1 MGRYIASGLVTV
13 ISILENENAD
23 EIKNKEEVLKDIGK
37 RVDLNLYDVK
47 EYTNGYE
54 LYLKTGIVN
63 KNLKDFIKE
72 LDESNPVSL
81 RRRKEHCDEN
91 KKIWENNFKIK
102 KEKNKTYS
110 LYINDEKVDE
120 DEFLGLWEYFN
131 YVYLPDSFYDYC
143 GYNIEIRLLMFSWGI
158 NKFMPERDPYI
169 LYLMNQDLKTFK
181 NPLSTA
187 FVYVIHC

>member
-1 MGRYIASGLVTV
+1 MGRYIASGQATV

-23 EIKNKEEVLKDIGK
+23 EVKNKEEVLKDIGK

-63 KNLKDFIKE
+63 KNLKGFIKE

-110 LYINDEKVDE
+110 LYINDEKVRS
-120 DEFLGLWEYFN
+120 GLVF
-131 YVYLPDSFYDYC
+131 
-143 GYNIEIRLLMFSWGI
+143 
-158 NKFMPERDPYI
+158 
-169 LYLMNQDLKTFK
+169 T
-181 NPLSTA
+181 
-187 FVYVIHC
+187 

>member
-110 LYINDEKVDE
+110 LYINDEKVRS
-120 DEFLGLWEYFN
+120 GLVF
-131 YVYLPDSFYDYC
+131 
-143 GYNIEIRLLMFSWGI
+143 
-158 NKFMPERDPYI
+158 
-169 LYLMNQDLKTFK
+169 T
-181 NPLSTA
+181 
-187 FVYVIHC
+187 

>member
-1 MGRYIASGLVTV
+1 MGRYIASGLATV

-23 EIKNKEEVLKDIGK
+23 EVKNKEEVLKDIRK

-63 KNLKDFIKE
+63 QNLKGFIKE

-110 LYINDEKVDE
+110 LYINDEKVRS
-120 DEFLGLWEYFN
+120 GLVF
-131 YVYLPDSFYDYC
+131 
-143 GYNIEIRLLMFSWGI
+143 
-158 NKFMPERDPYI
+158 
-169 LYLMNQDLKTFK
+169 T
-181 NPLSTA
+181 
-187 FVYVIHC
+187 

>member
-1 MGRYIASGLVTV
+1 MGRYIASGLATV

-23 EIKNKEEVLKDIGK
+23 EVKNKEEVLKDIGK

-63 KNLKDFIKE
+63 QNLKGFIKE

-110 LYINDEKVDE
+110 LYINDEKVRS
-120 DEFLGLWEYFN
+120 GLVF
-131 YVYLPDSFYDYC
+131 
-143 GYNIEIRLLMFSWGI
+143 
-158 NKFMPERDPYI
+158 
-169 LYLMNQDLKTFK
+169 T
-181 NPLSTA
+181 
-187 FVYVIHC
+187 

>member
-63 KNLKDFIKE
+63 KNLKGFIKE

-110 LYINDEKVDE
+110 LYINDEKVRS
-120 DEFLGLWEYFN
+120 GLVF
-131 YVYLPDSFYDYC
+131 
-143 GYNIEIRLLMFSWGI
+143 
-158 NKFMPERDPYI
+158 
-169 LYLMNQDLKTFK
+169 T
-181 NPLSTA
+181 
-187 FVYVIHC
+187 

>member
-13 ISILENENAD
+13 ISILENENAN
-23 EIKNKEEVLKDIGK
+23 EVKNKEEVLKDIGK

-63 KNLKDFIKE
+63 KNLKGFIKE

-110 LYINDEKVDE
+110 LYINDEKVRS
-120 DEFLGLWEYFN
+120 GLVF
-131 YVYLPDSFYDYC
+131 
-143 GYNIEIRLLMFSWGI
+143 
-158 NKFMPERDPYI
+158 
-169 LYLMNQDLKTFK
+169 T
-181 NPLSTA
+181 
-187 FVYVIHC
+187 

>member
-110 LYINDEKVDE
+110 LYINDEKVRS
-120 DEFLGLWEYFN
+120 GL
-131 YVYLPDSFYDYC
+131 V
-143 GYNIEIRLLMFSWGI
+143 
-158 NKFMPERDPYI
+158 
-169 LYLMNQDLKTFK
+169 
-181 NPLSTA
+181 
-187 FVYVIHC
+187 FVMAHKKIHLE

>member
-1 MGRYIASGLVTV
+1 MGRYIASGLATV

-23 EIKNKEEVLKDIGK
+23 EVKNKEEVLKDIGK

-63 KNLKDFIKE
+63 KNLKGFIKE

-110 LYINDEKVDE
+110 LYINDEKVRS
-120 DEFLGLWEYFN
+120 GLVFTVIYISGDGSQENPFR
-131 YVYLPDSFYDYC
+131 
-143 GYNIEIRLLMFSWGI
+143 IE
-158 NKFMPERDPYI
+158 
-169 LYLMNQDLKTFK
+169 
-181 NPLSTA
+181 
-187 FVYVIHC
+187 

>member
-1 MGRYIASGLVTV
+1 MGRYIASGLATL

-23 EIKNKEEVLKDIGK
+23 EVKNKEEVLKDIGK

-63 KNLKDFIKE
+63 QNLKGFIKE

-110 LYINDEKVDE
+110 LYINDEKVRS
-120 DEFLGLWEYFN
+120 GLVF
-131 YVYLPDSFYDYC
+131 
-143 GYNIEIRLLMFSWGI
+143 
-158 NKFMPERDPYI
+158 
-169 LYLMNQDLKTFK
+169 
-181 NPLSTA
+181 A
-187 FVYVIHC
+187 